1 MHPNWSLLRKPWVQ
15 AVQLCQAPR
24 DFARAL
30 CVLQVYAFF
39 LTILNILLFIKLI
52 FYSNTQSQLIL
63 HQKPKIVAIILC
75 SSYGEVRITRKR
87 FIWRRFALLY

>member
-30 CVLQVYAFF
+30 CVLQVSKCFRKMICKI
-39 LTILNILLFIKLI
+39 TNECIFIYKTYI
-52 FYSNTQSQLIL
+52 AGMY
-63 HQKPKIVAIILC
+63 
-75 SSYGEVRITRKR
+75 
-87 FIWRRFALLY
+87 